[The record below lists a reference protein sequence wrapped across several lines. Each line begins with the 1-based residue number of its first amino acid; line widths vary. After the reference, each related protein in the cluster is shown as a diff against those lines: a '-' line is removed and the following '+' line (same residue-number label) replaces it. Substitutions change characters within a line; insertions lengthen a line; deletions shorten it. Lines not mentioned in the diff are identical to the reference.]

1 MCGIA
6 GWIDWERDVSQ
17 ERQLL
22 ERMNDT
28 LVCRGPDAE
37 GYWLST
43 RAGICHR
50 RLSVIDPEGGAQ
62 PMVRHLEGRYRVIT
76 YNGELYNMDEL
87 RRELVERGHHLRT
100 RSDTELIMAA
110 YDEWGV
116 EVPKHL
122 NGIFAF
128 AIWDEREE
136 SLYIARD
143 RIGVKP
149 LFFARRGSGILF
161 ASELKTLLAHPA
173 VEPIIDGEGLAE
185 VLTMGPSRTPGHG
198 IFKGVEELRPGHWLK
213 VDGNHLAIHSYWQLQ
228 SEPHTDDFAKT
239 VEKVRYLFQ
248 DAVTRQLV
256 SDVPLGTMLSGGLD
270 SSAISACAAN
280 HFLKTGRGVLDTF
293 SVDYQDNDRYFTANE
308 FQPNPDAPWI
318 RRMASYLESDHHD
331 VVVQVPELV
340 EALDVATLARDLP
353 GMADVDASLYLFC
366 REIKKTSTVV
376 LSGECA
382 DEVFGG
388 YPWFHR
394 PEMVQAKTFPWSRFL
409 HERMRFFTGETKEL
423 IRGEEYVRDRYQ
435 QALAEVPTLEGEDA
449 QEARIREIFYLNLT
463 RWMPTLLDR
472 KDRMSMAVGL
482 EVRVPFCDHH
492 LVEYVWNVPWSMKAV
507 DGREK
512 GLLRRALQGILP
524 EDVLQR
530 KKSPYPKTH
539 NPAYLDAVRS
549 RALGVL
555 AEPHSPV
562 RQLID
567 GDAMRDFASQDLKN
581 AHLPWFGQLM
591 NVPQLFAWVLQ
602 LDRWMREY
610 GVRLV

>member
-22 ERMNDT
+22 ERMNET
-28 LVCRGPDAE
+28 MVCRGPDAE
-37 GYWLST
+37 GYWLSR

-62 PMVRHLEGRYRVIT
+62 PMVRHLEGRHRVIT

-87 RRELVERGHHLRT
+87 RQQLIECGHRLQT

-116 EVPKHL
+116 EVATHL

-136 SLYIARD
+136 SLYMARD

-173 VEPIIDGEGLAE
+173 VEPIVDGEGLAE
-185 VLTMGPSRTPGHG
+185 VLALGPSRTPGHG
-198 IFKGVEELRPGHWLK
+198 VFKGVEELRPGYWLK
-213 VDGNHLAIHSYWQLQ
+213 TNGDQCITRSYWQLE
-228 SEPHTDDFAKT
+228 SGPHTDSFDNT
-239 VEKVRYLFQ
+239 VERVRYLFQ

-270 SSAISACAAN
+270 SSAISAYAAKHYRN
-280 HFLKTGRGVLDTF
+280 TGRGVLNTY
-293 SVDYQDNDRYFTANE
+293 SVDYQDNERYFTANE

-318 RRMASYLESDHHD
+318 RRMTSYLGSYHQN
-331 VVVQVPELV
+331 VIVQVPELV
-340 EALDVATLARDLP
+340 EALTVATTARDLP

-366 REIKKTSTVV
+366 QEIKKRSTVV

-394 PEMVQAKTFPWSRFL
+394 PEMVGANTFPWSRFL

-423 IRGEEYVRDRYQ
+423 IRGEEYVADRYQ
-435 QALAEVPTLEGEDA
+435 QALNEVPRLDGEGEE
-449 QEARIREIFYLNLT
+449 EARIREIFYLNLT

-492 LVEYVWNVPWSMKAV
+492 LVEYVWNVPWSMKAI

-524 EDVLQR
+524 HDVLQR

-539 NPAYLDAVRS
+539 NPDYLAAVRS
-549 RALGVL
+549 KALHVL
-555 AEPHSPV
+555 AERDSPV

-567 GDAMRDFASQDLKN
+567 KQAVKSFASQDLSN

-591 NVPQLFAWVLQ
+591 NVPQLFAWVMQ
-602 LDRWMREY
+602 LDQWMREY
-610 GVRLV
+610 RVRLT